1 MLFMIFGCQGE
12 YVNILLPNIGLPPL
26 HSIGFVFEKSRR
38 RAEDFSIC
46 KDDCSAKGSLLSYL
60 IAFQEIGKF

>member
-1 MLFMIFGCQGE
+1 MLFMILDCQGE

-38 RAEDFSIC
+38 RVKGLSIC
-46 KDDCSAKGSLLSYL
+46 KGDCSAKGSFF
-60 IAFQEIGKF
+60 II